1 MSILWKKTDLWFCLI
16 WNCSRCKALQVF
28 SLLLFVSHL
37 EVISCALCNS
47 FVCEFDDF
55 LLCFVMRSC
64 RISWI
69 LTSSELH
76 IRINTVQKG
85 VCRPKWLLPHD
96 VKCCLFHYFLS
107 SGYIMLESKLYFCGW
122 SHVERSWSWPFQEYW
137 LIISCHFCFL
147 QDLSLMWC
155 SLSIF
160 FGLGP
165 RITTFINYC
174 IVYMKNLYWKEFAQL
189 FQNAR
194 VYAE

>member
-1 MSILWKKTDLWFCLI
+1 
-16 WNCSRCKALQVF
+16 
-28 SLLLFVSHL
+28 
-37 EVISCALCNS
+37 
-47 FVCEFDDF
+47 
-55 LLCFVMRSC
+55 
-64 RISWI
+64 
-69 LTSSELH
+69 
-76 IRINTVQKG
+76 
-85 VCRPKWLLPHD
+85 
-96 VKCCLFHYFLS
+96 
-107 SGYIMLESKLYFCGW
+107 MLESKLYFCGW

-174 IVYMKNLYWKEFAQL
+174 IVYTKNLYWKEFAQL

-194 VYAE
+194 VYAEWIISFMLSFCAGDFVLLNFVLADSRITIKNLFHFYSSPVALGQIYFVLVLILTNHNTRYLYPEMEISQTVL